1 MQPTSWIDYEPSF
14 IRLRYNRIAGFFP
27 LFELLFLFPPGIRR
41 KAVRRLQL
49 KPGDSVLEIG
59 CGTGRNLPF
68 LREAVGPEGHIFG
81 VDLSEGM
88 LSKARQLCTRRK
100 WENVTLITKL
110 SSAA

>member
-1 MQPTSWIDYEPSF
+1 MQLTNWIDYEPSF
-14 IRLRYNRIAGFFP
+14 IRHRYNRIAGFFR
-27 LFELLFLFPPGIRR
+27 LFELLFLLPPGIRR

-88 LSKARQLCTRRK
+88 LSRSEEHTSELQSPCNLVCR
-100 WENVTLITKL
+100 
-110 SSAA
+110 